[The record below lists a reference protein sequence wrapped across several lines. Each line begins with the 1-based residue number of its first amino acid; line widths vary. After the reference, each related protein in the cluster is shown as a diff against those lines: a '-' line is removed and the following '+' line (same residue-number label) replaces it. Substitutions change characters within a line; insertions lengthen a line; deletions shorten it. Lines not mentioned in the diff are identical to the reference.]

1 MGAGGQAL
9 CIKMRMLL
17 LAQLISAAVGYDAI
31 RFRRE
36 ADANAGG
43 YLEEGSEN
51 YVDAGTNVINAVNDG
66 DIAAVVKTTAEGPE
80 YTTESADPPQLELS
94 NQLRKLLL
102 NSGKDRS
109 IENIGKSR
117 HQAGESNSRDKS
129 RSYGGSSSFG
139 RSSSG
144 FSGSS
149 SSFGRSSGS
158 SKSFSSFGGASGSSR
173 LGSSSSSYKGA
184 GTRDYVSSY
193 VGERGSSRKN
203 LVSSSHGVIG
213 SDGRS
218 SYSSVT
224 YK

>member
-17 LAQLISAAVGYDAI
+17 LAQLISVAVGYDAI

-117 HQAGESNSRDKS
+117 HQAGESNSRDKR
-129 RSYGGSSSFG
+129 RSYGG
-139 RSSSG
+139 SSSG

>member
-1 MGAGGQAL
+1 MGFLEGGQAL

-17 LAQLISAAVGYDAI
+17 LAQLISVAVGYDAI

-36 ADANAGG
+36 ADANAGV

-51 YVDAGTNVINAVNDG
+51 YVDSATNVINDG
-66 DIAAVVKTTAEGPE
+66 DIPAVVKTAAEGP
-80 YTTESADPPQLELS
+80 ADPPQLELS

-117 HQAGESNSRDKS
+117 HQASESNSREKS

-149 SSFGRSSGS
+149 SSFGRS
-158 SKSFSSFGGASGSSR
+158 
-173 LGSSSSSYKGA
+173 
-184 GTRDYVSSY
+184 
-193 VGERGSSRKN
+193 
-203 LVSSSHGVIG
+203 
-213 SDGRS
+213 
-218 SYSSVT
+218 
-224 YK
+224 